1 MKIDALIPEMFIDSS
16 KRKWFKRN
24 LSKVSSEALK
34 FLEIF
39 KSFIA
44 TKKCSDIDLNDF
56 IVTLRTHLLMQK
68 FSMSHINSYKRKKLN
83 NESPHSIFSKMYGK
97 DTVQKLGVKEIEP
110 NEESLSK
117 NLQKK

>member
-24 LSKVSSEALK
+24 FSKASTEALK

-44 TKKCSDIDLNDF
+44 AKKCTDIDLGDF
-56 IVTLRTHLLMQK
+56 IVTLRTHLLMKK
-68 FSMSHINSYKRKKLN
+68 FSMSHINAYINNIVLNKIKKYIDSETEHIN
-83 NESPHSIFSKMYGK
+83 K
-97 DTVQKLGVKEIEP
+97 
-110 NEESLSK
+110 
-117 NLQKK
+117 

>member
-24 LSKVSSEALK
+24 FSKASTEALK

-68 FSMSHINSYKRKKLN
+68 FSMSHINSYINNIVLDKIKKYIDSETEYIN
-83 NESPHSIFSKMYGK
+83 K
-97 DTVQKLGVKEIEP
+97 
-110 NEESLSK
+110 
-117 NLQKK
+117 